1 MAYAE
6 KNGTAGPERIVRR
19 LVEESL
25 TKSIIGAFYDIYNQL
40 DYGFLEAIYVEAL
53 HRELIRRG
61 HAVEREI
68 GIRIYCKGE
77 VVGLQRIDLLVG
89 GKVIVEVKSTH
100 DLAKVAHR
108 QLLAYLRGS
117 DLEVGLLLHFGP
129 KPEFFRV
136 IASRKP
142 PKENLP

>member
-1 MAYAE
+1 MDHTE
-6 KNGTAGPERIVRR
+6 TRGRAGSERIVGR
-19 LVEESL
+19 LVEGDL
-25 TKSIIGAFYDIYNQL
+25 TKSVIGAFYDIYNQL
-40 DYGFLEAIYVEAL
+40 DYGFLESIYVEAI

-61 HAVEREI
+61 HAVEREV
-68 GIRIYCKGE
+68 GIRVYCKGE
-77 VVGLQRIDLLVG
+77 VVGLQRIDLLVD

-100 DLAKVAHR
+100 DLPRTAHR

-136 IASRKP
+136 ISSRKP
-142 PKENLP
+142 SRGDQH